1 MKKSWKNILVIAIV
15 SILVI
20 AGVVQ
25 LKGVGIGEVHIDGQ
39 ADPWLAQCVTKGE
52 VEATI
57 WINENTSPDD
67 RFVADIFGG
76 ELIMGMTTRVPIVGG
91 DWANAP
97 NATQNMA
104 DAEKIYLT
112 KSPGE
117 ASSLC
122 KKHNCTYVFV
132 PLQRQIHAG
141 YGWKEV
147 EVTKFS
153 DTNYFEL
160 AYENQDVRIYRVI
173 Y

>member
-1 MKKSWKNILVIAIV
+1 MKQSWKNVLIVAILFV
-15 SILVI
+15 LVI
-20 AGVVQ
+20 AGMVQ
-25 LKGVGIGEVHIDGQ
+25 VKKQI
-39 ADPWLAQCVTKGE
+39 DPWLTPVITEGE
-52 VEATI
+52 LEATM
-57 WINENTSPDD
+57 WIKENTSLED

-76 ELIMGMTTRVPIVGG
+76 ELIMGMTTRIPIVGG

-97 NATQNMA
+97 NAAQNML
-104 DAEKIYLT
+104 DVERIYLT
-112 KSPGE
+112 MSPGE
-117 ASSLC
+117 ASNLS
-122 KKHNCTYVFV
+122 KKHNCTYVFA

>member
-1 MKKSWKNILVIAIV
+1 MKKSWKNVLIIAILFV
-15 SILVI
+15 LVI

-25 LKGVGIGEVHIDGQ
+25 LKGVSVKDVHIEGQ
-39 ADPWLAQCVTKGE
+39 ADPWLVPLVAKGE
-52 VEATI
+52 LDATT
-57 WINENTSPDD
+57 WIKENTSFED

-76 ELIMGMTTRVPIVGG
+76 ELIMGMTTRIPIVGG

-97 NATQNMA
+97 NAAQNMA

-112 KSPGE
+112 TSSSE

-122 KKHNCTYVFV
+122 KEHNCTYVFV

-141 YGWKEV
+141 YGWKTIEMD
-147 EVTKFS
+147 KFS

-160 AYENQDVRIYRVI
+160 AYENRDVQVYRVV

>member
-1 MKKSWKNILVIAIV
+1 MKKSWKNAIIIAILF
-15 SILVI
+15 IFVI
-20 AGVVQ
+20 AGMVQ
-25 LKGVGIGEVHIDGQ
+25 VKKQV
-39 ADPWLAQCVTKGE
+39 DPWLTPVITKGE
-52 VEATI
+52 LEATM
-57 WINENTSPDD
+57 WIKKNTSLED

-97 NATQNMA
+97 NAIQNMA

-112 KSPGE
+112 KSPDE

-122 KKHNCTYVFV
+122 KKYNCTYVFV

-153 DTNYFEL
+153 NTNYFEL